1 MNYRQPELRRALAAD
16 YAIGLMPTTARRRFE
31 NLLIDDPN
39 LRAEVA
45 QWQESLVGL
54 TTSLEPQPVPERV
67 WQQIVARIEPQRLH
81 VPEKRPFWS
90 WMRIAAVACTLLV
103 AVIVGVIYNRDKPD
117 FNATLVAGNQQP
129 ALTVQAFDRYL
140 KIDPVAVAS
149 VETGRSLELWAIPAD
164 GVPVSLGVIPD
175 NGKGRVDLSD
185 SQRRLLDSQTT
196 MAITLEPKGGSP
208 SGKPTGPILYK
219 GQLAS
224 L

>member
-103 AVIVGVIYNRDKPD
+103 AVIVGVIYNLDKPD

-185 SQRRLLDSQTT
+185 SQRRLLGSQTT

>member
-1 MNYRQPELRRALAAD
+1 MNYHQPELRRALAAD

-54 TTSLEPQPVPERV
+54 TTSLAPQPVPERV

-103 AVIVGVIYNRDKPD
+103 AVIIGVIYNRDKPD
-117 FNATLVAGNQQP
+117 FNATLVASNQQP

-140 KIDPVAVAS
+140 KIDPVAVSS

-185 SQRRLLDSQTT
+185 SQRKLLGSQTT

>member
-1 MNYRQPELRRALAAD
+1 MNYLQPELRRALAAD
-16 YAIGLMPTTARRRFE
+16 YAIGLMPSTARRRFE
-31 NLLIDDPN
+31 SLLLDDPN

-45 QWQESLVGL
+45 QWQESLIGL
-54 TTSLEPQPVPERV
+54 TTELRPEPVPDRV

-81 VPEKRPFWS
+81 VPEKRSFWS
-90 WMRIAAVACTLLV
+90 WISVAAVACSLLV
-103 AVIVGVIYNRDKPD
+103 AIIVGVIYTRDKPD
-117 FNATLVAGNQQP
+117 FNATLLANDQQP
-129 ALTVQAFDRYL
+129 ALTVQAFERYL
-140 KIDPVAVAS
+140 KVEPVAVAS
-149 VETGRSLELWAIPAD
+149 VDPGRSLELWAIPLD

-175 NGKGRVDLSD
+175 DGKGRVDLSD
-185 SQRRLLDSQTT
+185 AQRKLLSGQTT

>member
-1 MNYRQPELRRALAAD
+1 MNYLQPELRRALAAD
-16 YAIGLMPTTARRRFE
+16 YAIGLMPSTARRRFE
-31 NLLIDDPN
+31 SLLLDDPN

-54 TTSLEPQPVPERV
+54 TTELRPEPVPERV

-81 VPEKRPFWS
+81 VPEKRSFWS
-90 WMRIAAVACTLLV
+90 WMRVAAVACSLLV
-103 AVIVGVIYNRDKPD
+103 AIIVGVIYTRDKPD
-117 FNATLVAGNQQP
+117 FNATLVANDQQP
-129 ALTVQAFDRYL
+129 ALTVQAFERYL
-140 KIDPVAVAS
+140 KVEPVAVAS
-149 VETGRSLELWAIPAD
+149 VDPGRSLELWAIPLD

-175 NGKGRVDLSD
+175 DGKGRVDLSD
-185 SQRRLLDSQTT
+185 AQRKLLSGQTT

>member
-1 MNYRQPELRRALAAD
+1 MNYLQPELRRALAAD

-31 NLLIDDPN
+31 SLLIDDPN

-185 SQRRLLDSQTT
+185 SQRRLLGSQTT

>member
-1 MNYRQPELRRALAAD
+1 
-16 YAIGLMPTTARRRFE
+16 
-31 NLLIDDPN
+31 
-39 LRAEVA
+39 
-45 QWQESLVGL
+45 
-54 TTSLEPQPVPERV
+54 V

-149 VETGRSLELWAIPAD
+149 VEAGRSLELWAIPAD

-185 SQRRLLDSQTT
+185 SQRRLLGSQTT

>member
-140 KIDPVAVAS
+140 QIDPVAVAS

-185 SQRRLLDSQTT
+185 NQRRLLGSQTT

>member
-67 WQQIVARIEPQRLH
+67 WHQIVARIEPQRLH

-185 SQRRLLDSQTT
+185 SQRRLLGSQTT

>member
-16 YAIGLMPTTARRRFE
+16 YAIGLMPSTARRRFE
-31 NLLIDDPN
+31 GLLLDDPT
-39 LRAEVA
+39 LRKEVA

-54 TTSLEPQPVPERV
+54 TASLEPQPVPERV
-67 WQQIVARIEPQRLH
+67 WQRILARIEPQRLH

-90 WMRIAAVACTLLV
+90 WMRVTAVACTLLV
-103 AVIVGVIYNRDKPD
+103 AVIVGVIYNRDTPA
-117 FNATLVAGNQQP
+117 FNATLVTSNQQP

-140 KIDPVAVAS
+140 KVEPVTVAS
-149 VETGRSLELWAIPAD
+149 VETDRSLELWAIPAD

-175 NGKGRVDLSD
+175 NGKGRVELNE
-185 SQRRLLDSQTT
+185 SQRKLLGTQTT

-208 SGKPTGPILYK
+208 SGKPTGPVLYK

>member
-1 MNYRQPELRRALAAD
+1 MNYHQPELRRALAAD

-149 VETGRSLELWAIPAD
+149 VEAGRSLELWAIPAD

-185 SQRRLLDSQTT
+185 SQRRLLGSQTT

>member
-103 AVIVGVIYNRDKPD
+103 AVIVDVIYNRDKPD

-185 SQRRLLDSQTT
+185 SQRRLLGSQTT

>member
-1 MNYRQPELRRALAAD
+1 MNYHQPELRRALAAD

-54 TTSLEPQPVPERV
+54 TISLAPQPVPERV

-103 AVIVGVIYNRDKPD
+103 AVIIGVIYNRDKPD
-117 FNATLVAGNQQP
+117 FNATLVASNQQP

-149 VETGRSLELWAIPAD
+149 VQTGRSLELWAIPAD

-185 SQRRLLDSQTT
+185 SQRKLLGSQTT

>member
-31 NLLIDDPN
+31 SLLIDDPN

-67 WQQIVARIEPQRLH
+67 WHQIVARIEPQRLH
-81 VPEKRPFWS
+81 VPKKRPFWS

-185 SQRRLLDSQTT
+185 SQRRLLGSQTT

>member
-16 YAIGLMPTTARRRFE
+16 YVIGLMPTTARRRFE
-31 NLLIDDPN
+31 SLLIDDPN

-185 SQRRLLDSQTT
+185 SQRRLLGSQTT

>member
-31 NLLIDDPN
+31 SLLIDDPN

-67 WQQIVARIEPQRLH
+67 WHQIVARIEPQRLH

-185 SQRRLLDSQTT
+185 SQRRLLGSQTT

>member
-16 YAIGLMPTTARRRFE
+16 YAIGLMPSTARRRFE
-31 NLLIDDPN
+31 SLLLDDPT

-45 QWQESLVGL
+45 RWQESLVGL
-54 TTSLEPQPVPERV
+54 TTSLAPQPVPERV
-67 WQQIVARIEPQRLH
+67 WQNILARIEPQRLH

-103 AVIVGVIYNRDKPD
+103 AVIVGVIYNRDTPD
-117 FNATLVAGNQQP
+117 FNATLVASNQQP

-140 KIDPVAVAS
+140 KVEPVTVGS
-149 VETGRSLELWAIPAD
+149 VEAGRSLELWAIPAD
-164 GVPVSLGVIPD
+164 GIPVSLGVIPD
-175 NGKGRVDLSD
+175 NGKGRVELNE
-185 SQRRLLDSQTT
+185 SQRKLLGTQTT

-208 SGKPTGPILYK
+208 SGKPTGPVLYK

>member
-1 MNYRQPELRRALAAD
+1 MNYRHPELRRALSAD
-16 YAIGLMPTTARRRFE
+16 YAIGLMPSTARRRFE
-31 NLLIDDPN
+31 NLLLDDPT
-39 LRAEVA
+39 LREEVA
-45 QWQESLVGL
+45 RWQKSLVGL

-67 WQQIVARIEPQRLH
+67 WQQIIARIEPQRLH

-117 FNATLVAGNQQP
+117 FNATLVASNQQP

-140 KIDPVAVAS
+140 KVEPVIVAR

-164 GVPVSLGVIPD
+164 GIPVSLGVIPD
-175 NGKGRVDLSD
+175 DGKGRVELSE
-185 SQRRLLDSQTT
+185 SQRKLLGSQTT

-208 SGKPTGPILYK
+208 SGKPTGPVLYK

>member
-1 MNYRQPELRRALAAD
+1 MNYRHPELRRALSAD
-16 YAIGLMPTTARRRFE
+16 YAIGLMPSTARRRFE
-31 NLLIDDPN
+31 NLLLDDPT
-39 LRAEVA
+39 LREEVA
-45 QWQESLVGL
+45 RWQESLVGL

-67 WQQIVARIEPQRLH
+67 WEQIIARIEPQRLH

-117 FNATLVAGNQQP
+117 FNATLVASNQQP

-140 KIDPVAVAS
+140 KVEPVTVAR

-164 GVPVSLGVIPD
+164 GIPVSLGVIPND
-175 NGKGRVDLSD
+175 GKGRVELSE
-185 SQRRLLDSQTT
+185 SQRKLLGSQTT

-208 SGKPTGPILYK
+208 SGKPTGPVLYK

>member
-149 VETGRSLELWAIPAD
+149 VEAGRSLELWAIPAD

-185 SQRRLLDSQTT
+185 SQRRLLGSQTT
-196 MAITLEPKGGSP
+196 MAITLEQKGGSP

>member
-16 YAIGLMPTTARRRFE
+16 YAIGLMPSTARRRFE
-31 NLLIDDPN
+31 SLLLDDPT
-39 LRAEVA
+39 LRKEVA

-54 TTSLEPQPVPERV
+54 TASLEPQPVPERV
-67 WQQIVARIEPQRLH
+67 WQRILARIEPQRLH

-90 WMRIAAVACTLLV
+90 WMRVTALACTLLV
-103 AVIVGVIYNRDKPD
+103 AVIFGVIYNRDTPA
-117 FNATLVAGNQQP
+117 FNATLVTSNQQP
-129 ALTVQAFDRYL
+129 AVTVQAFDRYL
-140 KIDPVAVAS
+140 KVEPVTVAS

-175 NGKGRVDLSD
+175 NGKGRVELNE
-185 SQRRLLDSQTT
+185 SQRKLLGTQTT

-208 SGKPTGPILYK
+208 SGKPTGPVLYK

>member
-1 MNYRQPELRRALAAD
+1 MNYRHPELRRALSAD
-16 YAIGLMPTTARRRFE
+16 YAIGLMPSTARRRFE
-31 NLLIDDPN
+31 NLLLDDPT
-39 LRAEVA
+39 LREEVA
-45 QWQESLVGL
+45 RWQESLVGL

-67 WQQIVARIEPQRLH
+67 WEQIIARIEPQRLH

-117 FNATLVAGNQQP
+117 FNATLVASNQQP

-140 KIDPVAVAS
+140 KVEPVTVAR

-164 GVPVSLGVIPD
+164 GIPVSLGVIPD
-175 NGKGRVDLSD
+175 DGKGRVELSE
-185 SQRRLLDSQTT
+185 SQRKLLGSQTT

-208 SGKPTGPILYK
+208 SGKPTGPVLYK

>member
-54 TTSLEPQPVPERV
+54 TTSLAPQPVPERV

-103 AVIVGVIYNRDKPD
+103 AVIIGVIYNRDKPD
-117 FNATLVAGNQQP
+117 FNATLVASNQQP

-185 SQRRLLDSQTT
+185 SQRKLLGSQTT

>member
-16 YAIGLMPTTARRRFE
+16 YAIGLMPSTARRRFE
-31 NLLIDDPN
+31 TLLLDDAK

-54 TTSLEPQPVPERV
+54 TSSLVPQPVPERV
-67 WQQIVARIEPQRLH
+67 WQHILARIEPQRLH

-90 WMRIAAVACTLLV
+90 WLRVTAAVCSLFV
-103 AVIVGVIYNRDKPD
+103 AVIAGVLYNREKPD
-117 FNATLVAGNQQP
+117 FNATLIADNQQP
-129 ALTVQAFDRYL
+129 ALTVQTFDHYL
-140 KIDPVAVAS
+140 KIEPVAVAS
-149 VETGRSLELWAIPAD
+149 VESGRSLELWAIPAD
-164 GVPVSLGVIPD
+164 GVPVSLGVIAD
-175 NGKGRVDLSD
+175 DGQGRVALSD
-185 SQRRLLDSQTT
+185 AQRALLSTQTT

>member
-149 VETGRSLELWAIPAD
+149 VEAGRSLELWAIPAD

-185 SQRRLLDSQTT
+185 SQRRLLGSQTT